1 MPSPTA
7 ASGPLVI
14 LGASYARQWPLTV
27 PGWRIVN
34 KGVAGQVS
42 TEVRERF
49 EHDVVPERPRAVII
63 WGFINDVFRSP
74 PDRMPATL
82 RRVRDN
88 VQAMVAAAR
97 VAGIEP
103 ILATEVTVRG
113 AVTWGDWAQE
123 WVGWALGKESY
134 QAMINRH
141 VHETNAWL
149 RDYAARERLLL
160 LDLQPVVSN
169 PKGFRSPGHARPDGS
184 HISPAGYDALT
195 RYAAPKL
202 AAHLGR
208 P

>member
-1 MPSPTA
+1 M
-7 ASGPLVI
+7 
-14 LGASYARQWPLTV
+14 
-27 PGWRIVN
+27 
-34 KGVAGQVS
+34 
-42 TEVRERF
+42 
-49 EHDVVPERPRAVII
+49 II

-97 VAGIEP
+97 AAGIEP